1 VLHRLGLE
9 DCFQRIISFETLNS
23 SKSNNINST
32 HNKDGSESKQ
42 SSAGIFD
49 FYEYICRPNADIV
62 LPKTPVVCKPF
73 QDAFEKVFKMIDVDP
88 HRTVRFYPSLI
99 IYFLSICYVV
109 KNQIMYYS
117 FIYFAFCCSCS
128 SMTVS
133 VIYRQENP

>member
-1 VLHRLGLE
+1 
-9 DCFQRIISFETLNS
+9 
-23 SKSNNINST
+23 
-32 HNKDGSESKQ
+32 
-42 SSAGIFD
+42 
-49 FYEYICRPNADIV
+49 V

-99 IYFLSICYVV
+99 IYFLIIRYVV